1 MNYTEKILEEFD
13 RLNPKPTRD
22 DSVDDEEW
30 EMIKNGWEITIDF
43 RDFLTSSIAQAVA
56 EERERMRE
64 KIENAI
70 KYTNWS
76 HSVGSHSDD
85 RGGDSDVEC
94 TCKED
99 EARYQTVAY
108 KNTLSFLSSPDSNP
122 KCVCGEQDILGGAE
136 VEIGGVCH
144 RPKNPCYI
152 IEPLTDK

>member
-1 MNYTEKILEEFD
+1 MTNTKKGD
-13 RLNPKPTRD
+13 
-22 DSVDDEEW
+22 
-30 EMIKNGWEITIDF
+30 WEIELKRNAENWLNEDTLIPFVKD
-43 RDFLTSSIAQAVA
+43 LIAQALA

-152 IEPLTDK
+152 IEPLTDKNI